1 MVSYARFTRSVTST
15 DRGQR
20 ALNRSTIAVMPPRIR
35 YKRESSATS
44 DRNARAAA
52 ARYDEFVRVAEAA
65 AAVAG
70 DADAAQAIAEHAA
83 RVAADQAIPPSPI
96 RPLPMPDFTDTL
108 RNFEQLQDR
117 ISRLLTQTVPVA
129 NTETVPPLND
139 SEAAALSALLL
150 PSPAGFPAV
159 APDDWGPRRRPAG
172 RRIQLSQAFDNSPI
186 RRPQFVGAQRCLSY
200 PDWCKTRAAYHQLAE
215 PASPQQ
221 DPTPASPSSPTYS
234 PTPPSTGPPSPFDP
248 SWSPTPA
255 QPLEMSALAV
265 AIEVEPEV
273 VAAPRQAIDL
283 TDDSMDGSKECP
295 IVL

>member
-1 MVSYARFTRSVTST
+1 MVSYARFTRSETST
-15 DRGQR
+15 ARGQR

-44 DRNARAAA
+44 DRNARA
-52 ARYDEFVRVAEAA
+52 RYDEFVRVAEAA
-65 AAVAG
+65 AA
-70 DADAAQAIAEHAA
+70 
-83 RVAADQAIPPSPI
+83 DQVIPPSPI
-96 RPLPMPDFTDTL
+96 RPVPMPDFTDAL
-108 RNFEQLQDR
+108 RNFEELQDR
-117 ISRLLTQTVPVA
+117 LSRLLTQTVPVA
-129 NTETVPPLND
+129 NTEMVPPLNA

-150 PSPAGFPAV
+150 PSPTGFPAPV
-159 APDDWGPRRRPAG
+159 AADWGPRRRPAG

-186 RRPQFVGAQRCLSY
+186 RRPQFVGVQRRLTY

-221 DPTPASPSSPTYS
+221 DTVPASPSSPMYS

-273 VAAPRQAIDL
+273 VAAPRQIIDL

-295 IVL
+295 IEL